1 MLVKGSGLLAV
12 LLSGVLLF
20 IGCPTDS
27 DDTGGGGGGSIDKNL
42 FADDAPGLA
51 GTAALASVDAAGAW
65 QTLDGLTGATLLR
78 VSRSEFG
85 FVRKGYDD
93 AHHLNVVDVADP
105 AKTAREKVIT
115 GEDESGRQVLQWTTD
130 NHGRIAAVSSKAI
143 ADAANA
149 EQLIVYNE
157 DLSVLKR
164 FDFPVPAE
172 TGHSLSVMA
181 GESAPVK
188 LALSE
193 DYAITGWREYTL
205 GTGGGGGG
213 GGGGT
218 THTGGLLI
226 GSLATGKTGNISLDV
241 LGGDTA
247 TDIVGVVT
255 KGNFAIISNGSNHGA
270 GVYQINA
277 SGAAITLEEVAAPDD
292 TKETAWLLTNG
303 TYVLETCE
311 TGAWMRIWK
320 WNGSTAPTAVGII
333 DGLDGTVRAVTF
345 DSADPAI
352 AYHLDRTTREI
363 SRIDLA
369 VATRTKLFKFS
380 EYDAGAN
387 APMSGENKLVTT
399 QSVWN
404 IQKETLGGAD
414 YYVLG
419 GGLGSNQ
426 RNNGGVFVLKN
437 PPTDG
442 TTDIKD
448 SVATYL
454 QTATSWLN
462 FTTVGSVRS
471 TRTFVAGS
479 NTYYVAKSLV
489 APYALRVVKIN
500 R

>member
-1 MLVKGSGLLAV
+1 MV
-12 LLSGVLLF
+12 F
-20 IGCPTDS
+20 
-27 DDTGGGGGGSIDKNL
+27 
-42 FADDAPGLA
+42 
-51 GTAALASVDAAGAW
+51 
-65 QTLDGLTGATLLR
+65 TGATLLR

-105 AKTAREKVIT
+105 AKTAREKVVT
-115 GEDESGRQVLQWTTD
+115 GADESGRLALQWTTD
-130 NHGRIAAVSSKAI
+130 NNGRIAAVSSKTI

-157 DLSVLKR
+157 DLSVFKR
-164 FDFPVPAE
+164 FDFPAPAE

-193 DYAITGWREYTL
+193 DYAITGWREYTP
-205 GTGGGGGG
+205 GTGGGGG

-218 THTGGLLI
+218 THSGGLLI
-226 GSLATGKTGNISLDV
+226 GSLANGKTGNINLAV

-255 KGNFAIISNGSNHGA
+255 KGDYAIISNGSNHGA
-270 GVYQINA
+270 GVYRINA
-277 SGAAITLEEVAAPDD
+277 SGAAITFTEVTAPDSEV
-292 TKETAWLLTNG
+292 ETAWLLTNG
-303 TYVLETCE
+303 SYVLETCE

-320 WNGSTAPTAVGII
+320 WNGSAAPTAVGTI

-352 AYHLDRTTREI
+352 AYHLDRTSREI
-363 SRIDLA
+363 SRINLA
-369 VATRTKLFKFS
+369 TATKTTLFKFS
-380 EYDAGAN
+380 EYDAGDN
-387 APMSGENKLVTT
+387 APMSGANKLVTT

-448 SVATYL
+448 TVSNYL

-471 TRTFVAGS
+471 TRTFAAAGNS
-479 NTYYVAKSLV
+479 YYVAKSLV